1 MATTIVA
8 TKEKLAGIV
17 GKDNVLD
24 LPEDIARYGRDFSL
38 ELPRPFM
45 CVVRPS
51 VVSEA
56 QRIIQ
61 LANEA
66 KFAVVPQ
73 SSGVH
78 FNGGAVPKESGVVL
92 DLSRMNRITEV
103 DVENKIAHIQVGVTW
118 EQLQNELETRGYRS
132 IIPLLPHSSRSV
144 ITDWLEREQPV
155 VQNLEYSEP
164 LLSLQ
169 IIWGNGE
176 LFVSGSAS
184 IHSFRN
190 AGVTADGTAPLGPGP
205 MSYATFLTGSQGT
218 MGVVTWATVQFEPMP
233 TLTKAFF
240 IPTDRADDVI
250 EPIYKILRRRIGYE
264 CLVLNNINL
273 ANILT
278 ETWPEQF
285 AQFRSILPPWTII
298 LFLGALKRRSEERIA
313 YEEEAL
319 RDIITSNFPEL
330 SLLTGLPGMSAVER
344 RLPEM
349 LRKPWPKD
357 KAFWKHAY
365 KGGCQDL
372 VFMTT
377 LDRVAKFVPAITEV
391 ASKYQYPSNDI
402 GTYIQPVQN
411 GRACQVQF
419 SFYYNP
425 DDKVEK
431 ERIGCLYCE
440 AAAAA
445 LQQGAYFNRPYPT
458 IAEMVYRKHGDYA
471 TLLKRFKKHFDP
483 NNIMN
488 PGNLCF

>member
-1 MATTIVA
+1 MTI
-8 TKEKLAGIV
+8 KEQLTEIV
-17 GKDNVLD
+17 GKKNMLD
-24 LPEDIARYGRDFSL
+24 SQSAVERYGRDYSL
-38 ELPRPFM
+38 ERAGAFT
-45 CVVRPS
+45 CVVRPGTVAETQR
-51 VVSEA
+51 VV
-56 QRIIQ
+56 Q

-78 FNGGAVPKESGVVL
+78 FNGAAIPKEGGIVL
-92 DLSRMNRITEV
+92 DLSSMNRITEIDEV
-103 DVENKIAHIQVGVTW
+103 NRIAHIQVGVTW
-118 EQLQNELETRGYRS
+118 EQFQNELEARGYRS

-155 VQNLEYSEP
+155 VQKLEYSEP

-190 AGVTADGTAPLGPGP
+190 PGVTADGTAPLGPGP
-205 MSYATFLTGSQGT
+205 MSYDTFLTGSQGT

-240 IPTDRADDVI
+240 IPTDRVDDVI

-264 CLVLNNINL
+264 CLVLNNVNL
-273 ANILT
+273 ATILT
-278 ETWPEQF
+278 EKWPEQF

-298 LFLGALKRRSEERIA
+298 LFLGALKRRPEERIA
-313 YEEEAL
+313 CEEEAL
-319 RDIITSNFPEL
+319 RDIITSNFPKL
-330 SLLTGLPGMSAVER
+330 PLLTGLPGMSAVER

-357 KAFWKHAY
+357 KVFWKHAY

-377 LDRVAKFVPAITEV
+377 LNRVAKFIPAVMGV
-391 ASKYQYPSNDI
+391 AAKYQYPTSDV
-402 GTYIQPVQN
+402 GCYIQPVQN

-425 DDKVEK
+425 DDEAEK
-431 ERIGCLYCE
+431 ERIGGLYCE

-445 LQQGAYFNRPYPT
+445 LQQGAYFNRPYPMV
-458 IAEMVYRKHGDYA
+458 AEMVYRKHGDYA
-471 TLLKRFKKHFDP
+471 SLLKRFKKHFDP